1 MPATDSLPPFDVA
14 DLGLAARGKARI
26 EWAERSMPVLRAIRE
41 RFAADRPLEGHRV
54 AACLHVTTETANLA
68 RTLAAGGAEV
78 TLVAS
83 NPLSTQ
89 DDTAAA
95 LVAEYGISTY
105 AIRAEDNASYYRHI
119 DAALDTRPTMTMD
132 DGCDLVNR
140 LLSKRPDQA
149 AEVVAGTEETT
160 TGVIRLRAMERG
172 GALRYPIIAVNDT
185 PTKHLFDN
193 RYGTGQ
199 STLDGII
206 RATNV
211 LLAGKTVVVAGY
223 GYCGR
228 GVASRAKGHGADV
241 VITEVDP
248 IRALEAAMEGFRV
261 LPMAE
266 AAPIGDVF
274 VTVTGNTSILRA
286 EHFEVMADGAI
297 ICNSGHF
304 DVEIDIPA
312 LSKLAS
318 ARREVRDNAEEFELA
333 DGRRIVLLAE
343 GRLVNLGAAE
353 GHPAAVMDMSF
364 ADQSLAAEWL
374 AANADGLTPRVYD
387 LPIEL
392 DAEVARLKLAAMGN
406 AIDTLTAEQE
416 HYLASYDLGT

>member
-1 MPATDSLPPFDVA
+1 MPELPPHDVA
-14 DLGLAARGKARI
+14 DLGLAVTGRPRI
-26 EWAERSMPVLRAIRE
+26 EWADQSMPVLQAIRQ
-41 RFAADRPLEGHRV
+41 RFARERPLDGLV
-54 AACLHVTTETANLA
+54 IAATLHVTTETANLA
-68 RTLAAGGAEV
+68 RTLQVGGAEV
-78 TLVAS
+78 TLTAS

-89 DDTAAA
+89 DPTAAA
-95 LVAEYGISTY
+95 LVAEYGISTF
-105 AIRAEDNASYYRHI
+105 AVRGEPNELYYKHI
-119 DAALDTRPTMTMD
+119 DAALDTRPTITMD

-140 LLSKRPDQA
+140 LHVQRPQQA
-149 AEVVAGTEETT
+149 LQVIGGTEETT
-160 TGVIRLRAMERG
+160 TGVIRLRAMERA
-172 GALRYPIIAVNDT
+172 GALRYPIVAVNDT

-206 RATNV
+206 RSTNV
-211 LLAGKTVVVAGY
+211 LLAGKTVVVAGF

-248 IRALEAAMEGFRV
+248 IRALEAAMEGYRV
-261 LPMAE
+261 MPMA
-266 AAPIGDVF
+266 AAAAEGDVF
-274 VTVTGNTSILRA
+274 ITVTGNTSILRE
-286 EHFEVMADGAI
+286 EHFERMKDGAI
-297 ICNSGHF
+297 VANSGHF

-312 LSKLAS
+312 LEKLAS
-318 ARREVRDNAEEFELA
+318 DRRSVRDSAEQFTLA

-364 ADQSLAAEWL
+364 ADQALAVEWL
-374 AANADGLTPRVYD
+374 AKNAEGLQARVYD
-387 LPIEL
+387 VPVDL
-392 DAEVARLKLAAMGN
+392 DAEVARLKLAAMGRS
-406 AIDTLTAEQE
+406 IDTLTAEQT

>member
-1 MPATDSLPPFDVA
+1 MSELPPHDVA
-14 DLGLAARGKARI
+14 DLSAAPLGKARI

-41 RFAADRPLEGHRV
+41 RFEKEKPLEGHTV
-54 AACLHVTTETANLA
+54 AACLHVTAETANLM
-68 RTLAAGGAEV
+68 RTLKAGGADV

-105 AIRAEDNASYYRHI
+105 AVRGEDNDTYYQHI
-119 DAALDTRPTMTMD
+119 DASLDLQPTMTMD

-140 LLSKRPDQA
+140 LHSQRPEQA
-149 AEVVAGTEETT
+149 AKVVAGTEETT
-160 TGVIRLRAMERG
+160 TGVIRLRAMEKAN
-172 GALRYPIIAVNDT
+172 ALKYPIIAVNDT

-193 RYGTGQ
+193 RFGTGQ

-211 LLAGKTVVVAGY
+211 LLAGRTVVVAGF

-228 GVASRAKGHGADV
+228 GVASRAKGMGADV
-241 VITEVDP
+241 IVTEVNP
-248 IRALEAAMEGFRV
+248 IRGLEAAMEGYRV
-261 LPMAE
+261 ATMEE
-266 AAPIGDVF
+266 AASQGDVF
-274 VTVTGNTSILRA
+274 VTVTGNTSILRQ
-286 EHFEVMADGAI
+286 EHFEAMKDGAI
-297 ICNSGHF
+297 VSNSGHF

-312 LSKLAS
+312 LEKLATE
-318 ARREVRDNAEEFELA
+318 RREVRPNAEEFVLA
-333 DGRRIVLLAE
+333 NGNRIVLLAN

-353 GHPAAVMDMSF
+353 GHPASVMDMSF

-374 AANADGLTPRVYD
+374 AKNHADLTPKVYD
-387 LPIEL
+387 LAVEL
-392 DAEVARLKLAAMGN
+392 DAEVARLKLESMGKT
-406 AIDTLTAEQE
+406 IDTLTPEQE
-416 HYLASYDLGT
+416 HYLSSYDIGT